1 MVLFSLL
8 ASVFL
13 GLLAGLLPVVE
24 MESEQEANPR
34 SNYQLPNLEQFP
46 SPASSNC
53 SQLTLKLEFSSEVVE
68 NEYIVAFTGYFSAR
82 ARSLYISSAL
92 QGAGDKK
99 LEWHIVPRENP
110 ASDFPSDFE
119 LVHIRQASSSSLL
132 TLEDHP
138 YIKRVTP
145 QRKVL
150 RSLKYIPSPEPAAP
164 CNGTPDS
171 QKWQSWQSS
180 RPFRRTSLSLGSGFW
195 HATGR
200 HSSRRL
206 LRAIPRHVA
215 QILQADVLW
224 QMGHTG
230 SGVKVAVFDTGLSEK
245 HPHFKNVKER
255 TNWTNEKTLD
265 DGLGHGTLWAGVMGQ
280 K

>member
-1 MVLFSLL
+1 MVLLFKWW
-8 ASVFL
+8 
-13 GLLAGLLPVVE
+13 P
-24 MESEQEANPR
+24 
-34 SNYQLPNLEQFP
+34 
-46 SPASSNC
+46 
-53 SQLTLKLEFSSEVVE
+53 
-68 NEYIVAFTGYFSAR
+68 
-82 ARSLYISSAL
+82 
-92 QGAGDKK
+92 
-99 LEWHIVPRENP
+99 
-110 ASDFPSDFE
+110 
-119 LVHIRQASSSSLL
+119 
-132 TLEDHP
+132 
-138 YIKRVTP
+138 
-145 QRKVL
+145 
-150 RSLKYIPSPEPAAP
+150 IPSFAFLPTRSDICVALVPTAPEPSAP
-164 CNGTPDS
+164 CNATRGT

-230 SGVKVAVFDTGLSEK
+230 RYRVPLPATWWLAFGSSGLSELIVCFLHAYAKGSGVKVAVFDTGLSEK

-265 DGLGHGTLWAGVMGQ
+265 DGEWLSGLWWSTFLFFIVYLELKGSCWLCLLIKLLTDHLLLSCVQVWVTAHLWRAWSPVWGSVRVSPPTPSFTSLGCSLTTRYM
-280 K
+280 